1 MADNTGGMYDNTNR
15 GSLFRNK
22 RKEKEN
28 HPDHTGSL
36 NVMGIEY
43 WVSAWVKVSKKDG
56 SKFFSL
62 AVTPKDK
69 SQQLTGST
77 APPTTAAGL
86 DLDEDVPF

>member
-1 MADNTGGMYDNTNR
+1 MTEKTGGMYDNTNR
-15 GSLFRNK
+15 GALFRNK
-22 RKEKEN
+22 RKEKDS

-43 WVSAWVKVSKKDG
+43 WVSAWIKTSSKDG

-69 SQQLTGST
+69 SQQQTGLTS
-77 APPTTAAGL
+77 PPTTAAGL